1 MTLNTA
7 RTDDS
12 KGNASTSS
20 TSSDERAELQE
31 VIAIAPSLRALSGQH
46 VDALLRAARIER
58 FPAEHT
64 IGTEGA
70 KAENLYLV
78 LKGEVCAYLGSSMRE
93 VSGMLSR
100 GGVFGGNLLAGE
112 PNLFSY
118 SAERDTL
125 AASWSDEALR
135 RADAEAPGLRKQ
147 LSVRLS
153 KDRRI
158 VELADIMQHVPLL
171 RNTSS
176 VLRYRLLQETTL
188 MRFSAGSFLYR
199 DGEPS
204 TTCYI
209 VVSGEVE
216 LTRATPSGERET
228 TVVLGR
234 GGMFG
239 DTDLLASA
247 PRSDAAEAKLETE
260 VLAIAR
266 IDLEALKRA
275 DGAFRLA
282 VAARLGS
289 NKPLSKPQDI
299 ILLVNGTRYDAR
311 AAASLIQASLASIG
325 EKRVVA
331 LEVAPEGAG
340 GDAGDDL
347 RLQVPRDPARGMEAL
362 DERVRSLGARYVILY
377 SRIED
382 SLRWLAEPVWDTI
395 IDNRVSSTVYFTEDL
410 KRSFPIETPQLT
422 SVQYVELRPA
432 GSEEEQQTVRSG
444 AIRLRIDQISPEMRF
459 ESLTQANRTALHRLA
474 RTLTHQSVGIA
485 LGGGSAWGFAHVPLV
500 RALVEAGIPID
511 MLSGTSMGSVVAVG
525 YASRG
530 LEALD
535 DLIVSA
541 PEFAWRLAF
550 SPITRKPLDALCN
563 RLVPHR
569 RLQDLPIPAFP
580 VAVDIQTGRA
590 CVFRHGAVL
599 RALKASTAVP
609 VAIVPE
615 IVDGI
620 RYVDGGIMNNVPVS
634 CLVEEGADFIIAS
647 NVIPA
652 PARLAREKHKWPVT
666 EILSQISP
674 LGRFQDALR
683 SMFLM
688 MRDAGTRQAASA
700 QVTFA
705 PSVRQYN
712 LVEIQA
718 GRKIAE
724 SVEPEIPAFIELVK
738 EKYKAF
744 CRNRDY

>member
-1 MTLNTA
+1 
-7 RTDDS
+7 
-12 KGNASTSS
+12 
-20 TSSDERAELQE
+20 
-31 VIAIAPSLRALSGQH
+31 
-46 VDALLRAARIER
+46 
-58 FPAEHT
+58 
-64 IGTEGA
+64 
-70 KAENLYLV
+70 
-78 LKGEVCAYLGSSMRE
+78 
-93 VSGMLSR
+93 
-100 GGVFGGNLLAGE
+100 
-112 PNLFSY
+112 
-118 SAERDTL
+118 
-125 AASWSDEALR
+125 
-135 RADAEAPGLRKQ
+135 
-147 LSVRLS
+147 
-153 KDRRI
+153 
-158 VELADIMQHVPLL
+158 
-171 RNTSS
+171 
-176 VLRYRLLQETTL
+176 
-188 MRFSAGSFLYR
+188 
-199 DGEPS
+199 
-204 TTCYI
+204 
-209 VVSGEVE
+209 
-216 LTRATPSGERET
+216 
-228 TVVLGR
+228 
-234 GGMFG
+234 
-239 DTDLLASA
+239 
-247 PRSDAAEAKLETE
+247 
-260 VLAIAR
+260 
-266 IDLEALKRA
+266 
-275 DGAFRLA
+275 
-282 VAARLGS
+282 
-289 NKPLSKPQDI
+289 
-299 ILLVNGTRYDAR
+299 
-311 AAASLIQASLASIG
+311 
-325 EKRVVA
+325 
-331 LEVAPEGAG
+331 
-340 GDAGDDL
+340 
-347 RLQVPRDPARGMEAL
+347 
-362 DERVRSLGARYVILY
+362 
-377 SRIED
+377 
-382 SLRWLAEPVWDTI
+382 
-395 IDNRVSSTVYFTEDL
+395 
-410 KRSFPIETPQLT
+410 
-422 SVQYVELRPA
+422 
-432 GSEEEQQTVRSG
+432 
-444 AIRLRIDQISPEMRF
+444 
-459 ESLTQANRTALHRLA
+459 
-474 RTLTHQSVGIA
+474 
-485 LGGGSAWGFAHVPLV
+485 
-500 RALVEAGIPID
+500 
-511 MLSGTSMGSVVAVG
+511 AVG

-530 LEALD
+530 VEALD
-535 DLIVSA
+535 DLIQSA